1 MNEISHILRYDTVF
15 FTLLKIHQ
23 LRICPKKPFIRLN
36 LYNHT
41 VTREWLCLFPL
52 PTHSLVSLLSDCTK
66 KTEKNICFCA
76 LGVSIS
82 RR

>member
-1 MNEISHILRYDTVF
+1 MNKLSNISRYDAVF
-15 FTLLKIHQ
+15 LTLLKIHQ
-23 LRICPKKPFIRLN
+23 LRMCPKKPFIRLN

-41 VTREWLCLFPL
+41 VTREWLYLFPL
-52 PTHSLVSLLSDCTK
+52 PTHSSVSLLSDCTK

-76 LGVSIS
+76 FGVSVS